1 MMVTSVR
8 VAWQREESEMPGSTV
23 RAARPPQISPAPG
36 ELEKVRAFVNTRDID
51 EGTDDL
57 ASTAGL
63 ADWLARAGLMP
74 AAGPAPPG
82 AAVRARPAPVIA
94 ADLERAVAVRESLR
108 GILRAH
114 VSGPDGRAG
123 VRASDHVS
131 GSAGESAADLRR
143 IAVALP
149 VRLEVAGDGRVTPV
163 PAGSGTDAALAAL
176 LLIAAESAAL
186 GTWLRLKACGA
197 DDCQWAFYDRSPTQ
211 NGCWCTMQVCG
222 ARAKSRAYRRR
233 AASSRPPGG
242 PR

>member
-1 MMVTSVR
+1 
-8 VAWQREESEMPGSTV
+8 MPGSTV

-36 ELEKVRAFVNTRDID
+36 ELEKVRAFVNTRDIE
-51 EGTDDL
+51 EGTDGL

-63 ADWLARAGLMP
+63 ADWLTRAGLMR
-74 AAGPAPPG
+74 AAGTAMPSAATPS
-82 AAVRARPAPVIA
+82 AAVRGAGPTPVAP
-94 ADLERAVAVRESLR
+94 ADLERAVALRESLR
-108 GILRAH
+108 GILRSH
-114 VSGPDGRAG
+114 VTGPGGHAAGDAGDHASGN
-123 VRASDHVS
+123 
-131 GSAGESAADLRR
+131 AGESAADLRR
-143 IAVALP
+143 IAAELP
-149 VRLEVAGDGRVTPV
+149 VRLEVGGDGRITPV

-186 GTWLRLKACGA
+186 GTWPRLKACGA